1 MHKRRQGIIYLLCN
15 MSPLSGVAEAGAG
28 GEVVRIGDELP
39 RPKVAPC
46 WARNVSWASWVK
58 YLPPFRMGSNNIL
71 RAHARFWDEERR
83 APQLLGDRGRD

>member
-1 MHKRRQGIIYLLCN
+1 MHNRRQGIIYLVCN

-46 WARNVSWASWVK
+46 
-58 YLPPFRMGSNNIL
+58 
-71 RAHARFWDEERR
+71 
-83 APQLLGDRGRD
+83 